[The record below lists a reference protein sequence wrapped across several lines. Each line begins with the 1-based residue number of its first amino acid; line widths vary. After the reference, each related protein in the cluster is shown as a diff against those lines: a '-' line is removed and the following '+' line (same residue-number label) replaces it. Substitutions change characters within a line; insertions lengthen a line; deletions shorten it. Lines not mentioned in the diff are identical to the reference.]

1 MKKKLVAA
9 TLAGALVVLSGVA
22 VWAASATDLNA
33 GVSGN
38 ALKYETGEEELRTVI
53 PVGQIATASVTR
65 CNNCFFEGFINMGNV
80 VQVKKINGHTFRIK
94 GLMPGDCVINLAEQ
108 GQSKVKVKVDVKV
121 VAR

>member
-1 MKKKLVAA
+1 MLKRRRIMKKKWVAA

-65 CNNCFFEGFINMGNV
+65 CNNCCFFEGFINMGNV
-80 VQVKKINGHTFRIK
+80 V
-94 GLMPGDCVINLAEQ
+94 
-108 GQSKVKVKVDVKV
+108 
-121 VAR
+121 